1 MYKLKK
7 TTVKLFDNLFNKK
20 DNNSEFEKAFSD
32 LKRMGEIVP
41 SAKRTY
47 VLIGNLNFDS
57 NNEASEELLTEFNK
71 IQYGSNTNSFFY
83 FYFPIVTHILY
94 YKPHFEK
101 EILKYLIGPNFANGT
116 TETSEMIPLIIGA
129 MNFKLKENFN
139 YLTKE
144 SKEWIINV
152 LPKLEEQIE
161 REIQVCWK
169 ELDE

>member
-1 MYKLKK
+1 MKI
-7 TTVKLFDNLFNKK
+7 FDNIFNSKV
-20 DNNSEFEKAFSD
+20 NTSEFEIAFSD

-41 SAKRTY
+41 SAKKTY
-47 VLIGNLNFDS
+47 ELLGILNFDT
-57 NNEASEELLTEFNK
+57 NGENSEELLTEFNK

-129 MNFKLKENFN
+129 MNFKLKEDAN

-144 SKEWIINV
+144 SKEWIIKE
-152 LPKLEEQIE
+152 LPKLKEQVE
-161 REIQVCWK
+161 REIKVCWK
-169 ELDE
+169 ELGE